1 MYYLTYKLK
10 EKLSSV
16 TSRGWRKYLQSY
28 ELDVGR
34 WENGKSF
41 GGAAERA
48 LNSDKRSVGL
58 VEDGTRS
65 KHLA

>member
-1 MYYLTYKLK
+1 M
-10 EKLSSV
+10 
-16 TSRGWRKYLQSY
+16 QSY